1 MNVTIPEK
9 AKYSLKD
16 KIIYTTVILASV
28 LCLFAIIYVEVSAD
42 TSISEMLDTKQ
53 TEEKSLGKKTEEE
66 KEVLKAEINSKFT
79 NSVEKK
85 SDSSNV
91 QNIKKI
97 DENSEIVFTSLQTKE
112 SKPGS
117 YEVNVVLP
125 IININSD
132 TVKGYNKEIESVFKN
147 ELQKV
152 MESKNKNIVYTT
164 EYVSSIN
171 DDILSIMIRANL
183 KEGSSAQRTI
193 IKTYNYDIV
202 QNKEVSLSEMLSKNN
217 LDKNEIQKSIKEEIE
232 KSQSKVEALKEA
244 GYTIYSRNPSDS
256 KYNIDNAKQFYCTS
270 NTIYIVYAYGND
282 ESTSE
287 VDVVVI

>member
-28 LCLFAIIYVEVSAD
+28 LCLFAIIYIEVSAD

>member
-42 TSISEMLDTKQ
+42 TSISEMLDAKQ

-85 SDSSNV
+85 SDSNNV

-125 IININSD
+125 IININND
-132 TVKGYNKEIESVFKN
+132 TVKGYNKEIETVFKD

-217 LDKNEIQKSIKEEIE
+217 LDKNEIQKSIKQEIE
-232 KSQSKVEALKEA
+232 KAQSKVEALKEA

-256 KYNIDNAKQFYCTS
+256 KYNIDNTKQFYCTS

-282 ESTSE
+282 EPTSE